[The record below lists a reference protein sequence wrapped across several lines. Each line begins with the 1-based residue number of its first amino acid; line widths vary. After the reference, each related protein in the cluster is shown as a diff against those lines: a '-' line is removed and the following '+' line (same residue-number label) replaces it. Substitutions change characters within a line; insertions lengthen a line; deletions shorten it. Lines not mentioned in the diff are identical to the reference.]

1 MFDND
6 LSDLGPLYH
15 TYSLFGAKN
24 EQLPGVYALNQAAKE
39 PIILAYIM
47 LALAKCQIHNSDSV
61 SFAELF
67 CADGYYAMAARKFGA
82 VDSIGIDNNR
92 DGHLNHAEKISSRL
106 GIDRVQFLT
115 MDVNAIEHLKPV
127 DIVTNVGGLYHVS
140 NPMEILNKSYVFAK
154 RYLIVQ
160 TVVSLAT
167 RDEDYYESPAPGW
180 DWGNRFSRTS
190 FEKYIHSKN
199 WEILDS
205 HFNELE
211 GNDRL
216 EDRGSVYFLIKKND

>member
-1 MFDND
+1 M
-6 LSDLGPLYH
+6 
-15 TYSLFGAKN
+15 
-24 EQLPGVYALNQAAKE
+24 Q
-39 PIILAYIM
+39 
-47 LALAKCQIHNSDSV
+47 
-61 SFAELF
+61 SFIW
-67 CADGYYAMAARKFGA
+67 ADGFYAMAARKFGA
-82 VDSIGIDNNR
+82 FDSIGIDNNR
-92 DGHLNHAEKISSRL
+92 DGYLKYAEKISSRL
-106 GIDRVQFLT
+106 GLDRVQFLA
-115 MDVNAIEHLKPV
+115 MDVSAIEHLKTV
-127 DIVTNVGGLYHVS
+127 DIVANVGGLYHVS
-140 NPMEILNKSYVFAK
+140 NPMEILSKSYDFAK

-167 RDEDYYESPAPGW
+167 QDDDYYESPAPGW

-216 EDRGSVYFLIKKND
+216 EDRGSIYFLIKKND